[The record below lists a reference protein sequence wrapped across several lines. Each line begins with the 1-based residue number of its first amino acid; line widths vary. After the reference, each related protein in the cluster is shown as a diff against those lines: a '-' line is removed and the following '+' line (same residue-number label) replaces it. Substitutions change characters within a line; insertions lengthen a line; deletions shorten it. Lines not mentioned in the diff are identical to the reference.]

1 MLPVAPSGING
12 GGVVADAAMPEAP
25 ISAAAIPIAATVSFL
40 KGGPF
45 VVNTGYKP
53 GGVTLVTDRDWL
65 SPYISN

>member
-1 MLPVAPSGING
+1 MLPVAPSGIKG
-12 GGVVADAAMPEAP
+12 GGGAADAATLDAP
-25 ISAAAIPIAATVSFL
+25 IRTAAIPIAAIVSFL